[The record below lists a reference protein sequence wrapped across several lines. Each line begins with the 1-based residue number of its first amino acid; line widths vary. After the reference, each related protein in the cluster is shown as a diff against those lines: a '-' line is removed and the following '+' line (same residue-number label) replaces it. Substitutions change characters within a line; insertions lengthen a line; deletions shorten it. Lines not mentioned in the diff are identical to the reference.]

1 MRRQYGYSFFLKE
14 GSMHMVMTKPGKIIK
29 PLIPSERKQHSRIT
43 SLLPRAVTREGVVLE
58 RHIREG
64 RFQRSLSLITSIS
77 GLLAGLEVG
86 YEHYRGSYG
95 QRVMY
100 TPIILGGGL
109 FISGLW
115 GAFSRRAART
125 VLRWTSLLSMADGIL
140 GFYYHIR
147 GVARKPGGWRIPIFN
162 VIMGPPLFAPLLLS
176 TVSFLGVIASF
187 LRQEDAPRNIPVL
200 PRPPFWSR
208 WLPRKLTR
216 EGLVFEQDV
225 REGRFQRILAGA
237 TFFSALFSGIEALYS
252 HYKNNFTYRIQWSP
266 VLIAPLLMAGSLGAI
281 WSRTMARTLL
291 PITSMLALING
302 VIGFFYHVRGV
313 VRRPGGLRKPVY
325 NVLYGP
331 PILAPLLF
339 SAAGFTGLL
348 ASLLRRARQ

>member
-1 MRRQYGYSFFLKE
+1 
-14 GSMHMVMTKPGKIIK
+14 
-29 PLIPSERKQHSRIT
+29 
-43 SLLPRAVTREGVVLE
+43 
-58 RHIREG
+58 
-64 RFQRSLSLITSIS
+64 
-77 GLLAGLEVG
+77 
-86 YEHYRGSYG
+86 
-95 QRVMY
+95 
-100 TPIILGGGL
+100 
-109 FISGLW
+109 
-115 GAFSRRAART
+115 
-125 VLRWTSLLSMADGIL
+125 L

-237 TFFSALFSGIEALYS
+237 TFFSALFCGIEALYS